1 MLHNSF
7 IISFLFHNG
16 PLTMLKALYSMLI
29 MAERRN
35 IISHVQTLKNKKVVE
50 SDAINDLF
58 DFIR

>member
-1 MLHNSF
+1 
-7 IISFLFHNG
+7 
-16 PLTMLKALYSMLI
+16 MLKALYSMLI

-58 DFIR
+58 DSIR